1 VIKNRFGQDGLTLPS
16 KLNMSNGQ
24 IQIFDESSVQG
35 KETKQTMDNGQEVL
49 RKTLAN
55 KFKEINGSALG

>member
-1 VIKNRFGQDGLTLPS
+1 
-16 KLNMSNGQ
+16 MSNGQ